1 MNKEAILKFA
11 DVYVAAFPTKKDL
24 SNICRIIS
32 KSKKNDNP
40 EDQFML
46 FGATLLQDKI
56 EKSLDYLEHLIEFP
70 EEKLKATF
78 PEIDYLKNTSLVLRS
93 FRKPSERNQIR
104 VIRMIN
110 KVIRVYALSVNRFI

>member
-1 MNKEAILKFA
+1 
-11 DVYVAAFPTKKDL
+11 
-24 SNICRIIS
+24 
-32 KSKKNDNP
+32 
-40 EDQFML
+40 ML

-56 EKSLDYLEHLIEFP
+56 EQSLDYLEHLIEFSD
-70 EEKLKATF
+70 EKLKATF
-78 PEIDYLKNTSLVLRS
+78 PEIDYLKNASLVLRS

>member
-1 MNKEAILKFA
+1 MNKEAVLKFA

-32 KSKKNDNP
+32 KSKRNDNP

-56 EKSLDYLEHLIEFP
+56 DKSLDYLEHLIEFP

-78 PEIDYLKNTSLVLRS
+78 PEIDYVKNASLVLRS

>member
-11 DVYVAAFPTKKDL
+11 DVYVAAFPTKNDL
-24 SNICRIIS
+24 SDICRIIS

-56 EKSLDYLEHLIEFP
+56 EQSLDYLEHLIEFSD
-70 EEKLKATF
+70 EKLKATF
-78 PEIDYLKNTSLVLRS
+78 PEIDYLKNASLVLRS

>member
-1 MNKEAILKFA
+1 MNKEAVLKFA
-11 DVYVAAFPTKKDL
+11 DVYVAAFPTKNDL
-24 SNICRIIS
+24 SDICRIIS

-56 EKSLDYLEHLIEFP
+56 EQSLDYLEHLIEFSD
-70 EEKLKATF
+70 EKLKATF
-78 PEIDYLKNTSLVLRS
+78 PEIDYLKNASLVLRS